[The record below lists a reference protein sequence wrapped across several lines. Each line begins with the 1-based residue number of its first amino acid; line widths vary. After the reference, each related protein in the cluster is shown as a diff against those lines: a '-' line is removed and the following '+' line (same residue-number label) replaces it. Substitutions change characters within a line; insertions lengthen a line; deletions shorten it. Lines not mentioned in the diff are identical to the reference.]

1 MIQKLLS
8 IFIKAKK
15 QKNETLFL
23 KRRIENVYHRQYKN
37 TNLKYNQAFDLGE
50 NFVFYFDRESN
61 LESNE
66 YIRANYTIIKEQ
78 FNNKGREFFTYHY

>member
-37 TNLKYNQAFDLGE
+37 TNLKYNQACKSSAKSGL
-50 NFVFYFDRESN
+50 
-61 LESNE
+61 
-66 YIRANYTIIKEQ
+66 I
-78 FNNKGREFFTYHY
+78 